1 MTLQSIED
9 ISFIKTVQKVNRQ
22 TFMER
27 ARMNYGCGDESK
39 RGEDVRVSQSPKR
52 IRQNANRQLSKII
65 SSPL

>member
-52 IRQNANRQLSKII
+52 IR
-65 SSPL
+65 

>member
-1 MTLQSIED
+1 MVDCYIKGGHGLIAVLQSIED

-39 RGEDVRVSQSPKR
+39 SREDIRVSQSPKS
-52 IRQNANRQLSKII
+52 IR
-65 SSPL
+65 